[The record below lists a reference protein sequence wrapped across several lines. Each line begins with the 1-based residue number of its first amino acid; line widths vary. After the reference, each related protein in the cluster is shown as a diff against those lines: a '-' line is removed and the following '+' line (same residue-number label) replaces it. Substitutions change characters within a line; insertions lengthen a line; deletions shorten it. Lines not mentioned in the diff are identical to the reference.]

1 MKEIEVEP
9 REKCCCFTGHRPEK
23 LKGTDDFGY
32 GLAIEVWR
40 AMNAGFTTFIT
51 GGARGVDI
59 VAAEVVLAI
68 RERMNGL
75 VKLVVALPYPAFGRR
90 WRSEWGVRLDDV
102 KEKADGIIF
111 VSSKCSRQ
119 AYQKRNEWMVNHS
132 SLVLAVYNGTPGG
145 TRNTLNY
152 AKKMGVATKLCACEP
167 MAMEG
172 PERSSTGAG
181 RMS

>member
-1 MKEIEVEP
+1 M
-9 REKCCCFTGHRPEK
+9 
-23 LKGTDDFGY
+23 
-32 GLAIEVWR
+32 
-40 AMNAGFTTFIT
+40 
-51 GGARGVDI
+51 DI
-59 VAAEVVLAI
+59 VAAEGVLTV

-75 VKLVVALPYPAFGRR
+75 VKLVVALPYPTFGRR

-145 TRNTLNY
+145 TRNTLDY
-152 AKKMGVATKLCACEP
+152 AKRMGVATKLCACEP
-167 MAMEG
+167 MVMGETEAAAKVLLRECE
-172 PERSSTGAG
+172 PWEK
-181 RMS
+181 